1 MTLKVKNMTCNHCV
15 KTIMMA
21 LMKEKIVAKVDLET
35 QTVTVDDSVS
45 KEDVKRILL
54 SAGYDAQ

>member
-1 MTLKVKNMTCNHCV
+1 MTVYISNMTCNHCV

-45 KEDVKRILL
+45 KEKLTSIL
-54 SAGYDAQ
+54 ATVGYTVS